1 MKNPWMKRLLSGTL
15 AAAMAS
21 TVLVGIPSQAAEE
34 AGIPYD
40 EQGNYNVQIP
50 HVMVNQV
57 YGGSDDGYASHSF
70 IELYNPCDTA
80 VDLNGWEL
88 QYQSSPDGE
97 EDGWQELTL
106 TGTIPAGGYYLVRC
120 GVTTDAESGAYQVPE
135 GDQEWDVVLHNK
147 GVSVALFSE
156 DVTLTDDF
164 SGPIN
169 EGNRPEGYV
178 DLLAVQGNDGEDGQM
193 PVAYEGSVQAE
204 QSKKKAVRRD
214 NFTDT
219 DDNSA
224 DVEII
229 NYENPVD
236 DAKGPHN
243 SSYNTAPGGDE
254 GNQGG
259 QGGQDDP
266 LPPTTDPE
274 TFYDSSFETDAAL
287 LLDRLGSVNTGQAN
301 ADGGVAE
308 IVAYNSDTGEAYV
321 VNGQDGLLY
330 RLEVSDQGISI
341 LGSMDVKGLVEGFT
355 YGDMTS
361 VAVDTVN
368 NHIAVALQSED
379 YAADGRVLLLDYNFD
394 PIACYETGVQPDMVT
409 FTHNGRKILT
419 ADEGEPRDGYG
430 EGAVDPAGS
439 VTMIDLENDT
449 VKTMGFEDFD
459 AASLAAEGVLIGKV
473 NGQMNTAAADLEP
486 EYIAVSADD
495 ETAYVTLQEAN
506 AVATVDLVSGKVV
519 SVKSLGFQDLS
530 QAINAIDLLE
540 DGTYE
545 AKTYE
550 DAVGVYMPDGISA
563 YEANGVTYLVT
574 ANEGDARE
582 WGEYSNEAKED
593 LTATD
598 GTKAEKVRVLDKEMV
613 TVPDESLEYLY
624 GSRSFTVFRADTME
638 KVYDSANDFEEK
650 TAQYLPAWFN
660 CSNDNV
666 DIDDRS
672 RKKGPEPESVS
683 VGQIG
688 NRTYAFIALERVG
701 GIMVYDITDPANAS
715 YVNYINTRDFS
726 ADIAEDVAPEG
737 LAFISAND
745 TKSGRPML
753 LAAFEVSGTVAAYN
767 ISGSATDVA
776 TPEGPSYEPLPDDG
790 QGTEPT
796 DPSLTPGQNPGAGT
810 NNPTGGSAGGANGN
824 QQPGQASGGQQQTS
838 GGAAAGTGA
847 GTANPT
853 ASTVSPKTSD
863 PFGGMLFLMLV
874 MALTG
879 GAGLLSV
886 LGGRKEEQ

>member
-1 MKNPWMKRLLSGTL
+1 MKNPWKKRLLSGTL

-21 TVLVGIPSQAAEE
+21 TVLAGIPSQAAEK

-80 VDLNGWEL
+80 VNLNGWEL

-97 EDGWQELTL
+97 ENGWQELAL
-106 TGTIPAGGYYLVRC
+106 TGTIPAEGYYLVRC
-120 GVTTDAESGAYQVPE
+120 GVTADAESGAYQVPE

-156 DVTLTDDF
+156 NVTLTDDF
-164 SGPIN
+164 SGTID
-169 EGNRPEGYV
+169 GQNRPEGYV
-178 DLLAVQGNDGEDGQM
+178 DLLAVQGNDGEDAQM

-214 NFTDT
+214 HFTDT
-219 DDNSA
+219 DDNST

-229 NYENPVD
+229 SYDDPVD

-243 SSYNTAPGGDE
+243 SSYKAVPGGDE
-254 GNQGG
+254 GGQGSEGGQGNAGG
-259 QGGQDDP
+259 QGGQEDP
-266 LPPTTDPE
+266 LPPATDPE
-274 TFYDSSFETDAAL
+274 TFSDSSFETDADL
-287 LLDRLGSVNTGQAN
+287 LLDRLGSVKIGQEN
-301 ADGGVAE
+301 PDGGVAE

-330 RLEVSDQGISI
+330 RLAISNRGISI
-341 LGSMDVKGLVEGFT
+341 LGSMDAKDLVEGFA

-368 NHIAVALQSED
+368 NHIAVALQSEN
-379 YAADGRVLLLDYNFD
+379 YAADGRVLLLDYNLNL
-394 PIACYETGVQPDMVT
+394 IACYETGVQPDMVT

-419 ADEGEPRDGYG
+419 ADEGEPRKGYG
-430 EGAVDPAGS
+430 EGTVDPAGS
-439 VTMIDLENDT
+439 VTMIDLEKDT
-449 VKTMGFEDFD
+449 VKTMGFENFD
-459 AASLAAEGVLIGKV
+459 AADLAAEGVLIGKV

-495 ETAYVTLQEAN
+495 VTAYVTLQEAN
-506 AVATVDLVSGKVV
+506 AVATVDLVSGKVL

-530 QAINAIDLLE
+530 REENAIDLLE
-540 DGTYE
+540 DDVYE

-550 DAVGVYMPDGISA
+550 NAVGVYMPDGIST

-582 WGEYSNEAKED
+582 WGDYTNEVKEN
-593 LTATD
+593 LKATD
-598 GTKAEKVRVLDKEMV
+598 GTKAKSVRVLDKKMV
-613 TVPDESLEYLY
+613 AVPDENLEYLY

-666 DIDDRS
+666 KIDDRS

-688 NRTYAFIALERVG
+688 NRTYAFIALERIG
-701 GIMVYDITDPANAS
+701 GIMVYDITDPANNS
-715 YVNYINTRDFS
+715 YVNYINTRDFGG
-726 ADIAEDVAPEG
+726 DIAEDVAPEG

-745 TKSGRPML
+745 TESGRPML
-753 LAAFEVSGTVAAYN
+753 LAAFEVSGTVAAYD

-776 TPEGPSYEPLPDDG
+776 TPEGPSYEPLPDDNPQGMEPEDPTITPG
-790 QGTEPT
+790 QNSSLAPGQN
-796 DPSLTPGQNPGAGT
+796 PSLTPGQNF
-810 NNPTGGSAGGANGN
+810 
-824 QQPGQASGGQQQTS
+824 
-838 GGAAAGTGA
+838 GA
-847 GTANPT
+847 GTANPV
-853 ASTVSPKTSD
+853 AGTVSPKTSD